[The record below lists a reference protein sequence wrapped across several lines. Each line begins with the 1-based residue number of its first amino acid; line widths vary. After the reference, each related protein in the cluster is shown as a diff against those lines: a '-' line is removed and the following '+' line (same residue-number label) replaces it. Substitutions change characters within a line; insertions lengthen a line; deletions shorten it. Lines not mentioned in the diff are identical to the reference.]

1 MKLKKIIETHGLILL
16 NMYGVKEKLINKNP
30 EKLKVFAEL
39 LAEEINKNKLFAKKT
54 LRKLRK

>member
-1 MKLKKIIETHGLILL
+1 MILKEIIETHGLILL

-30 EKLKVFAEL
+30 EKLKVFVEL